1 MRRRYHL
8 HAPTSDLNAADAADI
23 RGELSLNTSNEPA
36 LAGHDDIGPQA
47 ETQRVFWNAWNVEK
61 RQRELSENST
71 RQKQVVLDWLRR
83 FGRRDLSVLEVGCGA
98 AWLTPHLATFG
109 KVTATDLSDA
119 VIPHVAPTMPE
130 VKFVT
135 GDFGRLDFP
144 HADYDVV
151 VTLEVLAHVP
161 DQRAFVKKIASH
173 LKPGGQLMLATQNRP
188 VLETMNH
195 VPATSG
201 QIRKWVDQHELRA
214 LLSEEFEVL
223 ELFSVAPAGNR
234 GIWRFV
240 NSRALN
246 APVRAVFGNRVERL
260 KERMGWGWTLMAL
273 ARKR

>member
-1 MRRRYHL
+1 M
-8 HAPTSDLNAADAADI
+8 TS
-23 RGELSLNTSNEPA
+23 SNEIA
-36 LAGHDDIGPQA
+36 AVEAVQA
-47 ETQRVFWNAWNVEK
+47 PLEPESQRVFWNAWNIDK

-71 RQKQVVLDWLRR
+71 RQKAVVLEWLTRT
-83 FGRRDLSVLEVGCGA
+83 GRRDLELLEVGCGA
-98 AWLTPHLATFG
+98 AWLTPHLAEFG
-109 KVTATDLSDA
+109 SVTATDLSDA

-135 GDFGRLDFP
+135 GDFGTLEFP
-144 HADYDVV
+144 QAHYDAVV
-151 VTLEVLAHVP
+151 CLEVLAHVP
-161 DQRAFVKKIASH
+161 DQRAFVKKIAGH
-173 LKPGGQLMLATQNRP
+173 LKPGGQLMMATQNRP
-188 VLETMNH
+188 VLENMNH

-246 APVRAVFGNRVERL
+246 KPVRAVYGNRVERF
-260 KERMGWGWTLMAL
+260 KERLGWGWTLMAL
-273 ARKR
+273 GRKR